1 MFYSKELSDFIR
13 VLAKEDD
20 TFGIMQSV
28 FDGIGRKYNIA
39 KLEYRLILPPNPF
52 TGSGTEESGVAYL
65 REDIPASDTAS
76 YVKEGIA
83 GKDGTIRFEIYRAKE
98 ASDFTEEEIEE
109 IDTGLTVIE
118 LHSAK
123 WYMINRIKDMQFV
136 DGLTGLVNAGGF
148 LTYIDKLIEE
158 KEISKYNAFYFN
170 LSRFS
175 LVNKRFG
182 SKETDN
188 IIVRYTE
195 AIQDFLEEGELL
207 GRLGGD
213 NFTALVLK
221 DRTDMFLQVLSGI
234 ITYGILGDREYP
246 VKISAVTGVV
256 DLDDS
261 VADNSSVI
269 NDAAMAMNAA
279 KHVYNQPFM
288 YATPQMREKGF
299 NDKQIEAAFTE
310 ALYNGDFKVY
320 YQPKVS
326 GTDYRL
332 VGGEAL
338 TRWFK
343 DGTIIPPMDF
353 IPVIEQNGMIC
364 LLDFY
369 VLEQVC
375 KDITQWIKAGI
386 KVGRISVNFSRK
398 HLSNP
403 HLVEDIMDILRKYEI
418 AGRYI
423 EIELTETVDEVES
436 SLLIDFIKRMRYH
449 KVRISIDDFGTGY
462 SSLNM
467 LRSFSVDVLKID
479 KSFIDNL
486 DERNKI
492 VLSNII
498 RMAHELDMEV
508 VAEGVETKDQTL
520 YLRSI
525 GCHILQG
532 FLFDKPLP
540 KEAFEAKLQNG
551 NYELE

>member
-1 MFYSKELSDFIR
+1 MFYSKELSDFVNI
-13 VLAKEDD
+13 LAKEDD
-20 TFGIMQSV
+20 TFGILQSA
-28 FDGIGRKYNIA
+28 FDEIGRKYNIA
-39 KLEYRLILPPNPF
+39 KLEYRLKLPPNPF
-52 TGSGTEESGVAYL
+52 TGKGEECGGVAYL
-65 REDIPASDTAS
+65 REDIAVSDNAS
-76 YVKEGIA
+76 YVKEAMA
-83 GKDGTIRFEIYRAKE
+83 GKDGTIRFEVYRAKE
-98 ASDFTEEEIEE
+98 ATDFTKEEIEE
-109 IDTGLTVIE
+109 IDTSLTVLE
-118 LHSAK
+118 LHSAR
-123 WYMINRIKDMQFV
+123 WYMINRIIDMQFM

-148 LTYIDKLIEE
+148 LTYIDNLIDRNEL
-158 KEISKYNAFYFN
+158 SKYNAFYFN

-188 IIVRYTE
+188 IIIRYTE
-195 AIQDFLEEGELL
+195 AIQDFMEEEELL

-213 NFTALVLK
+213 NFIALVSK
-221 DRTDMFLQVLSGI
+221 ERTDMFLQFLSGV
-234 ITYGILGDREYP
+234 ITYGVIGGKEFP

-261 VADNSSVI
+261 ITDNSSVI
-269 NDAAMAMNAA
+269 NDAAMAMNVA
-279 KHVYNQPFM
+279 KHVVNQPFM
-288 YATPQMREKGF
+288 YATPQMREKGYK
-299 NDKQIEAAFTE
+299 DKQIESAFME
-310 ALYNGDFKVY
+310 ALYNNDFKVY

-326 GTDYRL
+326 SEDYRI

-343 DGTIIPPMDF
+343 DGAVIPPMDF
-353 IPVIEQNGMIC
+353 IPIIEQNGTVC

-369 VLEQVC
+369 VLEQTC
-375 KDITQWIKAGI
+375 KDITQWLKDGI

-403 HLVEDIMDILRKYEI
+403 HLVEDIMDVLRKYEL

-436 SLLIDFIKRMRYH
+436 SLLVDFIKRMKYH

-467 LRSFSVDVLKID
+467 LRSFTVDVLKID
-479 KSFIDNL
+479 KSFIDDL

-498 RMAHELDMEV
+498 RMAHDLNMEV
-508 VAEGVETKDQTL
+508 VAEGVETKEQAL
-520 YLRSI
+520 YLGEI
-525 GCHILQG
+525 GCHTLQG

-540 KEAFEAKLQNG
+540 KEEFETKIVAEK
-551 NYELE
+551 YDI